1 MIDYFIPKA
10 FAQVGSQAGVDEEA
24 AGSLGAVIHFIWS
37 NLDNWIGGVI
47 IVIIFYFIAKTSSK
61 AATNRLLHAKGEEMP
76 ENALVLVDRL
86 IMIGIMLVGLVI
98 AGSINGIQ
106 LGTVLGAVGLGLG
119 FALKDIIGN
128 MISSVIM
135 LAQKHVSI
143 GDLVEVEGTLGTIMS
158 IDTRVTVLQSLEGQ
172 KIVIPNQ
179 QMINQSITSYTS
191 NPFRRLEI
199 FTYISWDNDV
209 EKGMNLIREVI
220 NQDADI
226 LKKPEPMVLLDNIED
241 ESNIAIRVLFWVES
255 NKKWLV
261 IKSNLHHR
269 IIKAFGEVG
278 IQVAYPVRSLTISE
292 NIHDTLL
299 NFKRVKDGMVPEEQ
313 SDKISNKDLIAAA
326 LSTKDLKRV
335 PYSLSSDQPLP
346 GPDSMNEASAAE
358 IQREIPLAPDAPKI
372 SLEPEMSSPTVLN
385 NVPSANIA
393 GATNE
398 TNKDQIQAPT
408 TSVRADVVG
417 VSSSS
422 VNGA

>member
-1 MIDYFIPKA
+1 MIEYFIPSA
-10 FAQVGSQAGVDEEA
+10 YAQATTNNSGVESDAVGGLAGV
-24 AGSLGAVIHFIWS
+24 LHYIWT
-37 NLDNWIGGVI
+37 NLDNWIAG
-47 IVIIFYFIAKTSSK
+47 IVIVTIFYVIARTSSK
-61 AATNRLLHAKGEEMP
+61 AAKTHLLHAKGEAMP

-86 IMIGIMLVGLVI
+86 IMIGIMLVGIVI

-128 MISSVIM
+128 MISSVMM

-143 GDLVEVEGTLGTIMS
+143 GDLVEVDGTLGTIMS

-199 FTYISWDNDV
+199 FTYISWDSDV
-209 EKGMNLIREVI
+209 EQGMNLIREVI

-261 IKSNLHHR
+261 VKSNLHHR
-269 IIKAFGEVG
+269 IIKAFAQVG

-292 NIHDTLL
+292 NIHDSLL
-299 NFKRVKDGMVPEEQ
+299 NFKHVKEGVVPEEESTVL
-313 SDKISNKDLIAAA
+313 SDEQVMAAA
-326 LSTKDLKRV
+326 MSTKDLKKV
-335 PYSLSSDQPLP
+335 PYPVELKQPLAEVPVLNQAP
-346 GPDSMNEASAAE
+346 GSEAHT
-358 IQREIPLAPDAPKI
+358 EIPLAPNAPKI
-372 SLEPEMSSPTVLN
+372 SLDPEIPSNLSQVKPPVNNLPLSPEPAKD
-385 NVPSANIA
+385 NVQAQVS
-393 GATNE
+393 
-398 TNKDQIQAPT
+398 APT
-408 TSVRADVVG
+408 TTI
-417 VSSSS
+417 VSSG
-422 VNGA
+422 VGNQ